1 MCPHRPPP
9 FKCKG
14 DGPAVPSPGPKID
27 DLVTSTRPTIKT
39 VISEATGLGKTAYTK
54 CIGLTGELPK
64 ITQGTAVSAC
74 KQAAGTAADQ
84 AKAGCN
90 TAAEAGVH
98 KGGGAVSGH
107 CNSACRAE
115 RIFLYLEACH
125 MHIKTHVIEAFP
137 ISTLEIC
144 HGPLLLAVGMLQKND
159 PRSSR

>member
-64 ITQGTAVSAC
+64 FTQGTAVSAC
-74 KQAAGTAADQ
+74 KQAAETVVDQ

-90 TAAEAGVH
+90 TAAEAGVT
-98 KGGGAVSGH
+98 KAGELCQDTATQLAGP
-107 CNSACRAE
+107 SAFFCILKHAT
-115 RIFLYLEACH
+115 C
-125 MHIKTHVIEAFP
+125 T
-137 ISTLEIC
+137 
-144 HGPLLLAVGMLQKND
+144 
-159 PRSSR
+159 